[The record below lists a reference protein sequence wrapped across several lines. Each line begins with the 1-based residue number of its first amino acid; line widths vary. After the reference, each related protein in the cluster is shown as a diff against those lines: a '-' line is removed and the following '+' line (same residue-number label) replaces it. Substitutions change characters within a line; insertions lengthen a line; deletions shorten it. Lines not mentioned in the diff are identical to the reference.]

1 MGSLLAVDGNSLAH
15 RAWHALKSEGLD
27 GAWVTHGV
35 VRMLATAW
43 RHGPFDG
50 VVVAFDSPRSLRR
63 ARDPAYKANRGAHD
77 PALHEQLSL
86 LADLLA
92 RCGCTV
98 LTAAGYEADDLLA
111 ATAHA
116 CTDLAVRC
124 HLLSSDRDLLALVS
138 PTVTLLRPRRTM
150 ADMTVHDPAAVETEF
165 GIAPAKYLHLAALRG
180 DPSDN
185 LPGVRGIGTRTA
197 ARLLRSWGSIEG
209 IYAGLFDIPPAV
221 AARLRAGRQQ
231 VERNLALMTPQADH
245 DVDVP
250 GVLARGV
257 DVERVCRTLEAVGL
271 GAAAASFRHAVA
283 RGPLPPL
290 PPPPEVDPTDHGRP
304 ARHATTRSGS
314 RTPVAVEGE
323 QAALFDL
330 AG

>member
-1 MGSLLAVDGNSLAH
+1 MGTLLAVDGNSLAH
-15 RAWHALKSEGLD
+15 RAWHALRGDELD

-35 VRMLATAW
+35 VRMLASAW

-50 VVVAFDSPRSLRR
+50 VAVAFDSPANLRC
-63 ARDPAYKANRGAHD
+63 ARDPAYKANRGDHD
-77 PALHEQLSL
+77 PALHEQLGL
-86 LADLLA
+86 LADLLP
-92 RCGCTV
+92 RCGWTV

-111 ATAHA
+111 ATARA
-116 CTDLAVRC
+116 CTALGLRC

-150 ADMTVHDPAAVETEF
+150 ADLTVHDPAAVEAEY
-165 GIAPAKYLHLAALRG
+165 GIAPAQYLHLAALRG

-209 IYAGLFDIPPAV
+209 IYAGLFDIAPAV
-221 AARLRAGRQQ
+221 ADKLRAGRQR
-231 VERNLALMTPQADH
+231 VERNLALMTPLADH

-257 DVERVCRTLEAVGL
+257 DVERVCRTLESVGL

-290 PPPPEVDPTDHGRP
+290 PPPPEVEPTDHGRAGRRGRP
-304 ARHATTRSGS
+304 RPEA